1 MKEVFCKHCGC
12 RLVEGDSFCR
22 LCGKRIVG
30 EGAVS
35 GTRKSMFSAGESK
48 KLILIAA
55 AIFVIVFAGIG
66 IRSLLGNGI
75 EGTWTITK
83 IKLDGMSR
91 PEKIEDAVRDLAEKE
106 GQTSEEEIQKAMGM
120 FTDFKM
126 TIYENGTVVMQS
138 SGNSLTGNWVENG
151 KGNYIFKT
159 ENGEPAN
166 VTVKFGKMTILE
178 DDGTEAVILEKE

>member
-22 LCGKRIVG
+22 LCGKRIVE

-106 GQTSEEEIQKAMGM
+106 GQTSEEEIQKAKIGRAH
-120 FTDFKM
+120 
-126 TIYENGTVVMQS
+126 V
-138 SGNSLTGNWVENG
+138 
-151 KGNYIFKT
+151 
-159 ENGEPAN
+159 
-166 VTVKFGKMTILE
+166 
-178 DDGTEAVILEKE
+178 